1 VFAKRAE
8 GQVGG
13 KEPSTPCPS
22 MQSAP
27 LFVRLSQS
35 LSPISDWPTGW
46 LSVCLS
52 VCLTART
59 SRAQNFISTLSP
71 LRRRQTH
78 KF

>member
-27 LFVRLSQS
+27 LFVRLS

-52 VCLTART
+52 DCPYFSGTKFHFNFVSSPTTANT
-59 SRAQNFISTLSP
+59 
-71 LRRRQTH
+71 
-78 KF
+78 